1 MEILVLLKPEEFA
14 SIQWTDADAALHPDI
29 LLVNHDLAE
38 ASNEASNEAGA
49 SALLVRA
56 RGITGEVIALLR
68 RRAEVADVRMASG
81 ALLIELNGDADSAP
95 IVSLLVES
103 GVEIEEVHR
112 REKRFEELL
121 NRLLVSSS

>member
-14 SIQWTDADAALHPDI
+14 SIQWTEEDAELRPDI
-29 LLVNHDLAE
+29 LLVHDDHIDAP
-38 ASNEASNEAGA
+38 AGGE
-49 SALLVRA
+49 STALLVRA
-56 RGITGEVIALLR
+56 RGITDEVIALLR
-68 RRAEVADVRMASG
+68 RRSEVADIRAVSG
-81 ALLIELNGDADSAP
+81 ALLIELKGDADSAP

>member
-14 SIQWTDADAALHPDI
+14 SIQWSDAETTVHPEI
-29 LLVNHDLAE
+29 MLVNDDVRGVRNDPG
-38 ASNEASNEAGA
+38 ST
-49 SALLVRA
+49 ALLVRA
-56 RGITGEVIALLR
+56 RGITDEVIALLR
-68 RRAEVADVRMASG
+68 RRAEVANIRTAGG

-95 IVSLLVES
+95 LVSLLVES

-121 NRLLVSSS
+121 NRLLVSAS

>member
-14 SIQWTDADAALHPDI
+14 SIQWTDADSALHPDI
-29 LLVNHDLAE
+29 LLVNNDLGE
-38 ASNEASNEAGA
+38 ASNESGTA
-49 SALLVRA
+49 ALLVRA
-56 RGITGEVIALLR
+56 RGITEEVVALLR
-68 RRAEVADVRMASG
+68 RRAEVADIRMTGG
-81 ALLIELNGDADSAP
+81 ALLIELHGDADTAP